1 MPFLFI
7 GGLIAVLFFV
17 QKSTDKD
24 DSMNRIYDLEDID
37 PIDQGGGFKRDYD
50 PQFETAADE
59 HSVPFALIKAHAI
72 AESSLNPRAFRDE
85 NPTKRIDREGWA
97 SRGLCQLLYWPGSAR
112 FAQYGYPAS
121 SLNNGEALFDP
132 GVNTDI
138 AAQLIKSNL
147 VACNGNLRDAI
158 NMYNTGKK
166 ESVYKA
172 PMGYVDKV
180 LGYYNK
186 LIKRSV

>member
-7 GGLIAVLFFV
+7 GGIIILFFV
-17 QKSTDKD
+17 QKSTAKD
-24 DSMNRIYDLEDID
+24 DSMTRIYSLEDID
-37 PIDQGGGFKRDYD
+37 PIDQGGGFKKDYD

-59 HSVPFALIKAHAI
+59 QSIPFALIKAHAI

-97 SRGLCQLLYWPGSAR
+97 SRGLCQLLYWPGSDR
-112 FAQYGYPAS
+112 FAQYGYPS
-121 SLNNGEALFDP
+121 SKLGNGDSLFDP
-132 GVNTDI
+132 GINIDI

-147 VACNGNLRDAI
+147 VTCNGNLRDAI

-166 ESVYKA
+166 ESQYKA
-172 PMGYVDKV
+172 PLGYVDKV

-186 LIKRSV
+186 IIKKVG